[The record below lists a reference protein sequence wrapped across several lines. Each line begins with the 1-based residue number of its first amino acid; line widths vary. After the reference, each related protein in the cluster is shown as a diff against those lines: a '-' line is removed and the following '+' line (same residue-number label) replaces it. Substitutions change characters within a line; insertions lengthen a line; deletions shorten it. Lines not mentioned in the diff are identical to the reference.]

1 MTVVTLE
8 LKFTSKL
15 TFLRGLSCIKID
27 LKLRAKY
34 MHELVH
40 HPLAKLAALVNNS
53 IRKRQKQ
60 QIIAITS
67 KIPHHCH
74 YIRIPIKKD
83 RRKCPL
89 VIKIKIKLHI
99 TIWSTY
105 QVNYSVG
112 RVLLPCGNVVFI
124 YSQIHTT
131 NTIKKYCH
139 RMGRTLGM

>member
-1 MTVVTLE
+1 
-8 LKFTSKL
+8 
-15 TFLRGLSCIKID
+15 
-27 LKLRAKY
+27 
-34 MHELVH
+34 MHELVL

-74 YIRIPIKKD
+74 YIRIPIKND

-131 NTIKKYCH
+131 N
-139 RMGRTLGM
+139 MGRMDGSDIGHVMHAHRTILWQLKCVLVFR